1 MRLDRPRAPS
11 SSRRRA
17 ACPAAA
23 ATPALNHLPLP
34 VLTILLL
41 AAVPGAA
48 GAELRPLRPGTE
60 LFVDDVRIAH
70 REHVTRRV
78 VPAARLPRP
87 VLVADQPWER
97 GGAVRIYGTTH
108 YNAATGEFRMWYSRQ
123 YATSRDGVN
132 WTKPALDVERLAG
145 RPTNFVLPKGGGAI
159 VIDEIEPDPAKRY
172 KALCNESI
180 QVGGFS
186 GYYSADGI
194 HWTRYGQE
202 RVLAVGSEL
211 GHVMR
216 DPATRKYFAYVR
228 PYPPKHFPKSVRE
241 KRLGAVVTSDDF
253 VHWSEM
259 KVVLTP
265 DAADDA
271 WVTRPEQRTEF
282 YAMNGFAYGQSYLG
296 IVPVFRIT
304 RIHASNAPGQS
315 RYDGPMEGQLITSR
329 DGLAWSRMREREPIL
344 PGGPDFDR
352 SIMNVAVA
360 PIVVGDEVWHY
371 YTAINATHGAPI
383 PPKHITIGLAKWRL
397 DRFVAL
403 DAGAAEGVVETTP
416 LAVRGGPLEVNADL
430 ARGRLTVEVIDAS
443 GAVLPG
449 YAAAECAGVTG
460 DQLRHRV
467 RWAGQDV
474 VPRDGS
480 VRLRFR
486 FRQGSL
492 FSYTLPDPP

>member
-1 MRLDRPRAPS
+1 MVAAVHGCPGRLRPLSALSTRIPS
-11 SSRRRA
+11 A
-17 ACPAAA
+17 LVPLLAFAAA
-23 ATPALNHLPLP
+23 A
-34 VLTILLL
+34 
-41 AAVPGAA
+41 AA
-48 GAELRPLRPGTE
+48 AELRPLRPGTE
-60 LFVDDVRIAH
+60 LFVDDVQVAR
-70 REHVTRRV
+70 RENATRRI
-78 VPAARLPRP
+78 VPAGRRPQP

-97 GGAVRIYGTTH
+97 GGAVRIYGTVH
-108 YNAATGEFRMWYSRQ
+108 RAASTGEFRMWYSRQ

-132 WTKPALDVERLAG
+132 WTKPALDVEWFAG

-180 QVGGFS
+180 QVGGFA
-186 GYYSADGI
+186 GYHSADGI
-194 HWTRYGQE
+194 HWTRYGPE
-202 RVLAVGSEL
+202 RIITVGSEL

-228 PYPPKHFPKSVRE
+228 PYPPKHFPRSERE
-241 KRLGAVVTSDDF
+241 KRLGAVLTSDDF
-253 VHWSEM
+253 VAWSEM

-265 DAADDA
+265 DATDDA

-282 YAMNGFAYGQSYLG
+282 YAMNGFAYGRSYLG

-304 RIHASNAPGQS
+304 QIHASNTPGQS

-329 DGLAWSRMREREPIL
+329 DGLAWSRMRERDPIL

-360 PIVVGDEVWHY
+360 PVVVGDEVWHY

-383 PPKHITIGLAKWRL
+383 PPKRITIGLAKWRL

-403 DAGAAEGVVETTP
+403 DAGAEEAVVETAL
-416 LAVRGGPLEVNADL
+416 LAGRGGPLEVNADL
-430 ARGRLTVEVIDAS
+430 ARGRLTVEVLKAT
-443 GAVLPG
+443 GAVRPG
-449 YAAAECAGVTG
+449 FSAAECTVLTG
-460 DQLRHRV
+460 DDLRHRV
-467 RWAGQDV
+467 RWNERDA
-474 VPRDGS
+474 VPRDEG

-486 FRQGSL
+486 FRHGSL
-492 FSYTLPDPP
+492 FSYTLPVPSEECR